1 MSDET
6 IKLTDEAVEKLFASI
21 LMNVIS
27 SGEDEAK
34 LLSTEEALTDEQV
47 MVLMKSNALYTVAAM
62 YFMTVLQEK
71 DMDTMRKI
79 LTIWSTPMV
88 QDLINIAFAEE
99 IENAGKSVE
108 DAITKMEE
116 EANKDASS

>member
-21 LMNVIS
+21 VMNVIS
-27 SGEDEAK
+27 SGEEEAK
-34 LLSTEEALTDEQV
+34 LLSDDDALTDEQARL
-47 MVLMKSNALYTVAAM
+47 LMKSNALFTVSAM
-62 YFMTVLQEK
+62 YFMTVLQDK
-71 DMDTMRKI
+71 DLNVMRKV

-88 QDLINIAFAEE
+88 QDLINIAFSEE
-99 IENAGKSVE
+99 IEKAEGSVK
-108 DAITKMEE
+108 DAIDKMEE

>member
-47 MVLMKSNALYTVAAM
+47 MILMKSNALYTVAAM
-62 YFMTVLQEK
+62 YFMTVLQDK
-71 DMDTMRKI
+71 DMNTMRKI
-79 LTIWSTPMV
+79 LTIWATPMV
-88 QDLINIAFAEE
+88 QDLINIAFVEE